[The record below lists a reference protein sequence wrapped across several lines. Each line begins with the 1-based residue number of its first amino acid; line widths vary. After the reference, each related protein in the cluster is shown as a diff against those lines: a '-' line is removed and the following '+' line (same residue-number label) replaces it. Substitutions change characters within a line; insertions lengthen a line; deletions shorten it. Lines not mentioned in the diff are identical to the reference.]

1 MYTAISLTAV
11 LILCATIADI
21 RTNRMI
27 SKQDRKHAVI
37 CGSIIILCTVCEWCG
52 QKIDGVAAIRL
63 LHMCVRLIELCMAP
77 VIGVAVAFSYG
88 DAIGRK
94 SALVLCAAQSL
105 CQCFAV
111 TKGWN
116 FLIDAGGFYHR
127 GTVFEI
133 TVIVFLA
140 SLSYGIVCIIKAGI
154 RYQAKFNGV
163 LVLTLLLLVVGTG
176 SLFITG
182 HPRANYLSIALA
194 NMLFYIEFYRMTLQ
208 IDGVTELLNRRCYE
222 TALMDVKPGSVILL
236 TDLNDFKVVNDT
248 YGHSVGDLCLIRT
261 AEIMRRIYG
270 RYGQCFRIGGDEYA
284 VLLTRHTKDIKQ
296 LNDDFFTVVEQM
308 VKEDPRMTGISL
320 GYAYVNSSGENIA
333 GVVNLADQELYRSKQ
348 KRPHVNRHQV

>member
-1 MYTAISLTAV
+1 MKMYTAI
-11 LILCATIADI
+11 IADI

-77 VIGVAVAFSYG
+77 VIGVAVAFSCG

-105 CQCFAV
+105 YQCFAV

-140 SLSYGIVCIIKAGI
+140 SLSYGIVCMIKAGI

-194 NMLFYIEFYRMTLQ
+194 NMLLYIEFYRMTLQ

-222 TALMDVKPGSVILL
+222 TALMNVKPGSVILL

-284 VLLTRHTKDIKQ
+284 VLLTRHT
-296 LNDDFFTVVEQM
+296 
-308 VKEDPRMTGISL
+308 
-320 GYAYVNSSGENIA
+320 
-333 GVVNLADQELYRSKQ
+333 
-348 KRPHVNRHQV
+348 